1 MPQETNLSSAAARS
15 WVFLAAERSVLQCG
29 IKVNV
34 KNHRV
39 IEGDLGV
46 PAIKNNLLVVP
57 LSHRTHGGSRV
68 LGWRNAVHA
77 AVVLPILQPALVLV
91 VGIVKN
97 LKLHRFICRITC
109 TGSAH
114 ANAVICTSRKFEL
127 QAQYKVCIV
136 AGGEEVGSL
145 GTAGDRGRFHRITRG
160 IANPSL

>member
-57 LSHRTHGGSRV
+57 LSHGTHGCGRV
-68 LGWRNAVHA
+68 FGRRNAVHA

-97 LKLHRFICRITC
+97 LKLHRFICRITSA
-109 TGSAH
+109 GSTH
-114 ANAVICTSRKFEL
+114 ANAVICASRKFEL
-127 QAQYKVCIV
+127 QAQYKVRIV
-136 AGGEEVGSL
+136 ARGE
-145 GTAGDRGRFHRITRG
+145 
-160 IANPSL
+160 